1 MSYMQMGLQVFGG
14 ITYTTQRPYGCIY
27 KGKCVINMHETSY
40 NIGYININASN
51 LLAPQTQGG

>member
-1 MSYMQMGLQVFGG
+1 MQMGLQVFGG

-51 LLAPQTQGG
+51 LLPLQTQGG